1 LRNDYEVFNTSDYD
15 YGLSGKQKR
24 INLNH
29 PDMNVAVLGNF
40 ATSSASVVPAFQET
54 GTWYEYFSG
63 DSLQVSDVNAQI
75 TLEPGEYRLYT
86 DKELETPEFILG
98 MENQGWDQEGFG
110 VMVYPNPSQ
119 QDCNI
124 LISSPQ
130 PLPVT
135 ILINDITGKELRKLA
150 TGITVNGTQ
159 IFTWDGTTE
168 EGTET
173 SAGIYLLQILTPLN
187 QRVIKVIR

>member
-1 LRNDYEVFNTSDYD
+1 MRNDYEVFNTSDYD
-15 YGLSGKQKR
+15 YALSGKQKR

-40 ATSSASVVPAFQET
+40 ATSSGSVVPAFQET

-86 DKELETPEFILG
+86 DKKLETPEFILG

-119 QDCNI
+119 QDFNI
-124 LISSPQ
+124 LINCLQ
-130 PLPVT
+130 PIPVT
-135 ILINDITGKELRKLA
+135 LTVTDIIGREVCILSS
-150 TGITVNGTQ
+150 GIIVSGSLN
-159 IFTWDGTTE
+159 FKWDGRTS
-168 EGTET
+168 EGSET
-173 SAGIYLLQILTPLN
+173 SPGIYLLQISTPSN
-187 QRVIKVIR
+187 HKVIKIIR